1 MKTLS
6 FIWPQMLWLLL
17 LVPAAAAVLWRIGGR
32 RRTAQA
38 GWPGLRAVG
47 GSESAL
53 LRHLPRWLLLAAL
66 TLWLI
71 AAARPVSVVTLPS
84 AHETVIL
91 AIDSSGSM
99 RATDMSPNRLG
110 AAQLAAKAF
119 IESHPRSTRIGIVS
133 FAGTAALVQPP
144 TDRREELE
152 QAIERLQPQRGT
164 ALGSAIVV
172 SLAAIF
178 PGAGI
183 DLNSV
188 GRPAASAA
196 GASREDRRDGA
207 RPAQPPG
214 APGNSD
220 RSSSAETVAPG
231 SFESAL
237 IVLLTDGQSTAG
249 PDPIAAARLAA
260 QRGVRIYTV
269 GLGTSRGEV
278 LRADGWSMRVGLDES
293 TLKTVSDL
301 TRGEYF
307 QAQSAADLKRLY
319 GSLSSRFMTEKQEIE
334 IGALI
339 AALATL
345 LSVIAATLSMLRS
358 GRIH

>member
-1 MKTLS
+1 MKSVS

-17 LVPAAAAVLWRIGGR
+17 LVPATAALLWRIGR
-32 RRTAQA
+32 RSRIAQA
-38 GWPGLRAVG
+38 AWPGLKSVG
-47 GSESAL
+47 GPESAL

-66 TLWLI
+66 CLWLI
-71 AAARPVSVVTLPS
+71 AAARPVAVVTLPS
-84 AHETVIL
+84 VHETVIL

-99 RATDMSPNRLG
+99 RATDIGPNRLG
-110 AAQLAAKAF
+110 AAQMAAKTF

-144 TDRREELE
+144 TDRRDELE
-152 QAIERLQPQRGT
+152 QAIDRLQPQRGT

-172 SLAAIF
+172 SLATIF
-178 PGAGI
+178 PGSGI

-188 GRPAASAA
+188 GRSGGPT
-196 GASREDRRDGA
+196 E
-207 RPAQPPG
+207 
-214 APGNSD
+214 
-220 RSSSAETVAPG
+220 APG

-237 IVLLTDGQSTAG
+237 IVVLTDGQTTAG

-260 QRGVRIYTV
+260 QRGVRVYTV
-269 GLGTSRGEV
+269 GLGTGRGEI

-293 TLKTVSDL
+293 ALKQIANL

-307 QAQSAADLKRLY
+307 QAQSAADLKRVY
-319 GSLSSRFMTEKQEIE
+319 RSLSSRFITEKQEIE

-345 LSVIAATLSMLRS
+345 LTAIAATISMLRS